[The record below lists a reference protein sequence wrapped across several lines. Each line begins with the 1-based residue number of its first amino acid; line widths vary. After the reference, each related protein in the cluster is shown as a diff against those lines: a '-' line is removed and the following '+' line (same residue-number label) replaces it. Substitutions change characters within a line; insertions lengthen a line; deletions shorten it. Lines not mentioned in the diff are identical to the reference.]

1 MVVLT
6 ELLEGPVSAV
16 GNVGLEAVCALV
28 DDSRIKCPI
37 RINTVPMIEI
47 SVIFSCK
54 INTESITVIIGDT

>member
-28 DDSRIKCPI
+28 DDSRIKHHAH
-37 RINTVPMIEI
+37 R
-47 SVIFSCK
+47 
-54 INTESITVIIGDT
+54 DTSEDRADHNHNG